1 MPAPSLR
8 NAPAFA
14 MAASSTTSPLDIAA
28 VKQAFDLAHKGR
40 TDDATNIENTIS
52 DPVARKL
59 VEWLILRA
67 DDTDAD
73 FSRYAAFIAANPS
86 WPGVLSLR
94 RKAESVMW
102 QDRTDPA
109 TVVAFFRSE
118 PPRTAKGKFAL
129 ARAMLAQGDTAGAQ
143 QIVSESWR
151 DDAFSSDIEAA
162 ARDAFAG
169 LITPT
174 DDKIRMDARLYAEDD
189 DAGLSAAHHLD
200 AVQLAIAKARAAVIN
215 KESNAKALLEAV
227 PAAGQHDAGLHLQ
240 PHSVAAPQRQNRR
253 GRSPDGNRAARCR
266 GAARRRSMV
275 DRAAAHRA
283 QAARPRRLQIGLCAG
298 QRGGDAEQR
307 QLSRRAAI
315 YRRLDC
321 AALPARARRRACP
334 FRPDR

>member
-1 MPAPSLR
+1 MKAISLIVALPVLALAVGQVHAAQATDPVPLPTAKPAALKPANPKAPQSKAAQSKTAQSKAAQSKPAEKKAQVHKAAAAPISLNPRAPHGPATASNPAAPIRVNAVPGQLPGRLAPSLR

-14 MAASSTTSPLDIAA
+14 MAATSTTSPLDIAA

-73 FSRYAAFIAANPS
+73 FSRYAAFIATNPS

-143 QIVSESWR
+143 Q
-151 DDAFSSDIEAA
+151 
-162 ARDAFAG
+162 
-169 LITPT
+169 
-174 DDKIRMDARLYAEDD
+174 
-189 DAGLSAAHHLD
+189 H
-200 AVQLAIAKARAAVIN
+200 
-215 KESNAKALLEAV
+215 
-227 PAAGQHDAGLHLQ
+227 
-240 PHSVAAPQRQNRR
+240 RQ
-253 GRSPDGNRAARCR
+253 
-266 GAARRRSMV
+266 
-275 DRAAAHRA
+275 
-283 QAARPRRLQIGLCAG
+283 
-298 QRGGDAEQR
+298 
-307 QLSRRAAI
+307 
-315 YRRLDC
+315 
-321 AALPARARRRACP
+321 
-334 FRPDR
+334 